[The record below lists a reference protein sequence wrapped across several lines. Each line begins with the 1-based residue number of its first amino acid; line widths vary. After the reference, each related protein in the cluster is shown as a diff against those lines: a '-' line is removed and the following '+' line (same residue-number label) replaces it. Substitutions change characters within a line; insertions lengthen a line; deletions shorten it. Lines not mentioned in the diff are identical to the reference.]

1 MTTKC
6 PVGNQRVAKCEL
18 INCLRNH
25 KELLFSEDIMELRSE
40 YEMNQIMQKSIR
52 PPDIEKHAIVQV
64 VKSMLGELHSLRSLS
79 ITTYAK

>member
-1 MTTKC
+1 MTTRC
-6 PVGNQRVAKCEL
+6 PVGNQKVVKCEL
-18 INCLRNH
+18 INCLWNY
-25 KELLFSEDIMELRSE
+25 KEVFSEDIMELRSE